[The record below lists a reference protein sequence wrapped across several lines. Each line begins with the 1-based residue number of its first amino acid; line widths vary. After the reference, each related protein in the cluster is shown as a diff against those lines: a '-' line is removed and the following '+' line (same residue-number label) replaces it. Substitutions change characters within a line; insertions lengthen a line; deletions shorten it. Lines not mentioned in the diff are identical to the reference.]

1 MNVPADRAAPQAAA
15 AAATT
20 RQLTDAELRAVAYF
34 AIGVGS
40 EGSVGGRDVSTRLSF
55 AGNRDSETGRMS
67 PVGNSGYSIGTLQTD
82 LGQHPEVIPSLLDA
96 YQAWAATQPA
106 GTALTAAER
115 RQTAADLA
123 RDGNTIDDQNGRP
136 MDARIERNLNTFLR
150 SDAGVTYIHDRD
162 AAQVDELMTGTLA
175 QVRQTALYRNSTPD
189 DQIRLA
195 AMVAKVENQSG
206 DRWAPG
212 LLRDMNNGTHDSVA
226 DVNQAIGRMLRAN
239 GDYMETGRDATLA
252 GAEVVIALRNADQR
266 SPLHAAWQSVLADP
280 TVNPSRLG
288 QDTTRP
294 NLPSEYNTIKE
305 LFLQKE
311 QAPAFIDA
319 LDRGAGYAYGRPQ
332 REGNNRATAGL
343 YAQGDEFVLWNRD
356 GPGRA
361 YLDGQW
367 SEVSRNDLSRVRNRD
382 GTTDLNI
389 TRDGQS
395 SQLLHVNPRAPGLRA
410 ALDADTPVLPDR
422 AEHPLLQQA
431 RDQGRGLDGRLG
443 AVDVDA
449 RACLDLNVACLA
461 AQNRFDRID
470 HVMLGNAR
478 QGQEPNVLVVQGE
491 LSDPARRIAAMPLG
505 EALRGRSEDLQ
516 QRLDAAATPPA
527 ETQEQ
532 QQTQRT
538 ARSL

>member
-1 MNVPADRAAPQAAA
+1 MNVPADQVAPAAA
-15 AAATT
+15 AAAP
-20 RQLTDAELRAVAYF
+20 RALTDAELRAVAYF

-55 AGNRDSETGRMS
+55 AGNRDADTGRMS

-106 GTALTAAER
+106 GTALSAVER

-123 RDGNTIDDQNGRP
+123 RDGDTIDAQNGRP
-136 MDARIERNLNTFLR
+136 MDARIERNLNAFLR

-162 AAQVDELMTGTLA
+162 AAQVEELMTGTLA
-175 QVRQTALYRNSTPD
+175 QVRQTALFRNSTPD

-239 GDYMETGRDATLA
+239 GDYMESGRDATLA
-252 GAEVVIALRNADQR
+252 GAEVVVALRNADTR
-266 SPLHAAWQSVLADP
+266 SPLHTAWQGVLADP
-280 TVNPSRLG
+280 LANPSQLG
-288 QDTTRP
+288 QDASRP
-294 NLPSEYNTIKE
+294 NQRAEYTTVKE

-311 QAPAFIDA
+311 QAPAFIEA

-332 REGNNRATAGL
+332 AEGRNRATAGL
-343 YAQGDEFVLWNRD
+343 YAQGDDFVLWNRD
-356 GPGRA
+356 GAGRA

-367 SEVSRNDLSRVRNRD
+367 SEVARNDLSRVRNRD
-382 GTTDLNI
+382 GTTDLNL
-389 TRDGQS
+389 TRDGNV
-395 SQLLHVNPRAPGLRA
+395 SQLLHVDPRAPGLRA
-410 ALDADTPVLPDR
+410 SLDVDVPVAPERAD
-422 AEHPLLQQA
+422 HPLLRQA
-431 RDQGRGLDGRLG
+431 RDQARGLDGQLG
-443 AVDVDA
+443 AVSGDA

-461 AQNRFDRID
+461 AQHRFDRID
-470 HVMLGNAR
+470 HVMLGR
-478 QGQEPNVLVVQGE
+478 SPPGQEPNVLVVQGE
-491 LSDPARRIAAMPLG
+491 LADPGRRIASMPLG
-505 EALRGRSEDLQ
+505 EALRGRSEELQ
-516 QRLDAAATPPA
+516 QRLDAAPMPPA
-527 ETQEQ
+527 EQQEQ
-532 QQTQRT
+532 QQSQRT
-538 ARSL
+538 ARSM